1 MSAIRS
7 CARAIRAATV
17 CFSVASFVGATPLVA
32 QATGAGSASDSVK
45 VPFIPA
51 PFRVPAM
58 PSISRPTEALRLV
71 ERAAPDRTTT
81 RAASASAPDA
91 LAVAPIP
98 APVVD
103 LPATVAAPSTTATPS
118 QTPTTTTAPARA
130 AAGAGATNRIV
141 GQVVDRETGRPLQ
154 GVQVS
159 IPLLRIGGASDLDGR
174 YEIARVP
181 LGTHAVVA
189 RLLGYRPQRFD
200 SVRVAAG
207 APVTLNIVLG
217 NAPSVLQGVTVTAEA
232 PTRSESDVGLLAMQ
246 RNAAAASD
254 GISAAAM
261 SRTPASNAADA
272 ITKVPGISVVGN
284 KFVVVR
290 GMADRYNGT
299 TLNGAELPSPEP
311 SRRVVPLDIFP
322 SSLLESIITVKSATP
337 DKPGDFSGGL
347 VEVKTREFPEQ
358 FSAQVSVSQ
367 EANDLTTGVSG
378 LFPALRGGDVLGFGE
393 RRRLLDAYPG
403 QVEGVA
409 FDRYLQRNY
418 AREVVPEARRPLP
431 NLGVNAT
438 AGGRVET
445 LLGTLGIVGSLG
457 YSNEARR
464 TPNRDFVFRQGGSDL
479 VTRSYVYNEWQAG
492 VDLNGLLNV
501 SLKPVSWTKLGWK
514 SVYTRNAEDLH
525 LQGIG
530 FSEERDGQTLYQYQR
545 RYIVRELLQTQLS
558 GEHTISPLRDARFE
572 WRATLAE
579 ARRTEP
585 ENNQARYVKA
595 PDGRFQFDYASQP
608 SFQDRRLFDGIGTV
622 QADITLPFS
631 IWYNDDASVKFGG
644 LSRNKRRAF
653 DAQLMYYFNNQVVFG
668 EPTGTRFDERRLL
681 TPNQLFVPENFGY
694 NTSMLYVAPRPDLA
708 VTYSAAEALSA
719 GYAMVDIPVRQWLRF
734 VGGARYETWALS
746 LVYGR
751 GTQFEDTLGTKGPDL
766 LPSAN
771 LTVKFGKKVNLRMAY
786 FEAISRPDARE
797 ISPDVYNP
805 IAGDCNQRGSPNL
818 RRTRTTNGDV
828 RLEYFPDLGELM
840 SVSAFVK
847 TFRDPIVETIAFF
860 SDACLISPINAT
872 SARNVGAEIE
882 LRRTIRQAFNVGVN
896 LTFVRSVVDLDRPD
910 QDAGQEYPLAGQSPV
925 IANLSFGYERPAGRF
940 SWAVAA
946 NYFDDRVYRYGG
958 ADNPR
963 TGRFESGNVF
973 EKGRTTLDLKMTRR
987 IGKAAVS
994 FSGRNL
1000 LNAQAIFD
1008 QEVPGR
1014 PDRPIAIRNPIGRSI
1029 SMKVSY
1035 DL

>member
-1 MSAIRS
+1 MSAP
-7 CARAIRAATV
+7 T
-17 CFSVASFVGATPLVA
+17 A
-32 QATGAGSASDSVK
+32 QARGA
-45 VPFIPA
+45 
-51 PFRVPAM
+51 
-58 PSISRPTEALRLV
+58 
-71 ERAAPDRTTT
+71 
-81 RAASASAPDA
+81 
-91 LAVAPIP
+91 
-98 APVVD
+98 
-103 LPATVAAPSTTATPS
+103 
-118 QTPTTTTAPARA
+118 
-130 AAGAGATNRIV
+130 ATNRIV

-181 LGTHAVVA
+181 VGTHAVVA

-200 SVRVAAG
+200 SVRVTAG
-207 APVTLNIVLG
+207 APVTLNIALG

-232 PTRSESDVGLLAMQ
+232 PTRAESDVGLLAMQ

-261 SRTPASNAADA
+261 SRTPASSAADA

-358 FSAQVSVSQ
+358 FSAQVSLSQ
-367 EANDLTTGVSG
+367 EANDLTTGIEG
-378 LFPALRGGDVLGFGE
+378 LYPAMRGADRFGFGE
-393 RRRLLDAYPG
+393 GRRLLDPYPG
-403 QVEGVA
+403 QVQGLV
-409 FDRYLQRNY
+409 FDRYLQKNY
-418 AREVVPEARRPLP
+418 AREVVPTARRPLP
-431 NLGVNAT
+431 NLGANAT
-438 AGGRVET
+438 AGGRLET
-445 LLGTLGIVGSLG
+445 PLGTLGVVASAG
-457 YSNEARR
+457 YSAETRR
-464 TPNRDFVFRQGGSDL
+464 VPDRDFIFRPGGNDI
-479 VTRSYVYNEWQAG
+479 VTRAYVYNEWQSG

-501 SLKPVSWTKLGWK
+501 SLRPASWTKLGWK

-622 QADITLPFS
+622 QADVTLPFS
-631 IWYNDDASVKFGG
+631 IWYNDDASLKIGG
-644 LSRNKRRAF
+644 LTRSKRRAF

-668 EPTGTRFDERRLL
+668 EPTGSRFDERRWLA
-681 TPNQLFVPENFGY
+681 PNQLFVPENFGY
-694 NTSMLYVAPRPDLA
+694 ATSMLYVAPRPDLA
-708 VTYSAAEALSA
+708 VTYSANEALSA
-719 GYAMVDIPVRQWLRF
+719 GYAMMDIPIRQWLRF
-734 VGGARYETWALS
+734 VGGARYETWDLS
-746 LVYGR
+746 LVYAR
-751 GTQFEDTLGTKGPDL
+751 GTQFEDTLGSKGPNV

-771 LTVKFGKKVNLRMAY
+771 VTVKFGKKVNLRMAY
-786 FEAISRPDARE
+786 FEAVSRPDARE
-797 ISPDVYNP
+797 ISPDIYNP
-805 IAGDCNQRGSPNL
+805 IAGECNQRGTPNL
-818 RRTRTTNGDV
+818 RRARTQNSDV
-828 RLEYFPDLGELM
+828 RFEYYPDLGELM

-847 TFRDPIVETIAFF
+847 EFSDPIVETIAFF
-860 SDACLISPINAT
+860 SDGCVVAPINAT
-872 SARNVGAEIE
+872 SARNVGAEVE
-882 LRRTIRQAFNVGVN
+882 LRRTLRKVFNLGIN

-910 QDAGQEYPLAGQSPV
+910 LATGQRYPLAGQSPF
-925 IANLSFGYERPAGRF
+925 IANLTFGYDRPGGRL
-940 SWAVAA
+940 SWAIAA
-946 NYFDDRVYRYGG
+946 NHFDDRVFRYGG
-958 ADNPR
+958 SLNTR

-973 EKGRTTLDLKMTRR
+973 EQGRTTLDVKLSRR
-987 IGKAAVS
+987 LGKAAIS
-994 FSGRNL
+994 LSGRNL
-1000 LNAQAIFD
+1000 LNAAAVFD

-1014 PDRPIAIRNPIGRSI
+1014 ADRPIAIRNPIGRSL